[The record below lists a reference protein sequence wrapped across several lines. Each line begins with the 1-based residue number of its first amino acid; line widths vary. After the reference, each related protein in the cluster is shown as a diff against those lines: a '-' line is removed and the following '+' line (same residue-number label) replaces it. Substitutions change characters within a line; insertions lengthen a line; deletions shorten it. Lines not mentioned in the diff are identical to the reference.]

1 MHVVFHLPFIGISD
15 TETQDNMEYLTCEF
29 CPNTKM
35 IYYNQAK
42 EGYRQFSNTKVS
54 VLKHALSQQHKA
66 NVLKYNET
74 VREMCTLDKDRK
86 AAMAVFRSVNGGL
99 KQGYYFVQIIRELT
113 VLHYH
118 GVSVGNINH
127 SKDTLKTIKDTISGV
142 LRSKVKKVLSAPLPC
157 TLAHVIQCQYQSYLI
172 K

>member
-1 MHVVFHLPFIGISD
+1 
-15 TETQDNMEYLTCEF
+15 
-29 CPNTKM
+29 
-35 IYYNQAK
+35 
-42 EGYRQFSNTKVS
+42 
-54 VLKHALSQQHKA
+54 
-66 NVLKYNET
+66 
-74 VREMCTLDKDRK
+74 MCTTLDKDRQ

-127 SKDTLKTIKDTISGV
+127 SKDTLKNIKDTISGV

-157 TLAHVIQCQYQSYLI
+157 TLAQVIQCQYQSYLI